1 MIFKNTKDSSDVSLI
16 ADFPIGFAYKHF
28 ETLNKSEVINSFYKQ
43 IQKLDS
49 LLTEQSDKFG
59 CQLELT
65 GLQLGE
71 VPVIGFKEDF
81 CYIIDTRIENK
92 KPTSHKDSFL
102 IADVDLMLLKWQM
115 QAKIQPP
122 LVCVNFGCNPYSE
135 ITYLKEEEQNDNYF

>member
-1 MIFKNTKDSSDVSLI
+1 MIFKNTKDPSVIDLLVT
-16 ADFPIGFAYKHF
+16 FPIGFDYKYF
-28 ETLNKSEVINSFYKQ
+28 KILNKTEVINSFYKQ
-43 IQKLDS
+43 VQKLDI
-49 LLTEQSDKFG
+49 LLTEQNDKFD

-81 CYIIDTRIENK
+81 CYIVDARIKNK
-92 KPTSHKDSFL
+92 KPTSHKDSSL

-122 LVCVNFGCNPYSE
+122 LVCVNFSCNSYE
-135 ITYLKEEEQNDNYF
+135 GFAEGEYNV

>member
-1 MIFKNTKDSSDVSLI
+1 MIFKNTKDSSVVSLI
-16 ADFPIGFAYKHF
+16 ADFPIGFDYKHF
-28 ETLNKSEVINSFYKQ
+28 ETLNKSEAINNFYKQ
-43 IQKLDS
+43 IQKLDI
-49 LLTEQSDKFG
+49 LLTEQNDKFD

-71 VPVIGFKEDF
+71 VPIMGFTGDF
-81 CYIIDTRIENK
+81 CDTVDARIENK
-92 KPTSHKDSFL
+92 KPTSHKDSSL
-102 IADVDLMLLKWQM
+102 IADVDLVLLKWQM